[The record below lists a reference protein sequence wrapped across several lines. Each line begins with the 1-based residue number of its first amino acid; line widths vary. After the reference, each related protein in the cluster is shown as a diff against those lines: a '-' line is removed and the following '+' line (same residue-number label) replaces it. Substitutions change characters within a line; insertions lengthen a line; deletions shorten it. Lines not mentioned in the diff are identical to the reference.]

1 MLAFLFT
8 LESLALSFGCER
20 SQLIIAVK
28 QSGGV
33 TEDPTKIGLLWS
45 AEWLLGIRDIGQIR
59 AFLDEVL
66 SNVLMLPTFPSYIGG
81 FLLALGFTP
90 LVGRLVVELLS
101 KAFERLPDD
110 VLMPWMP
117 SLLMG
122 LRPLGPDLV
131 ATLVKEASA
140 CFPAKLNALG
150 GWKAPW
156 EESAEGGAEEQ
167 AALAEGA
174 SPGAALGPEE
184 ASARA
189 LCAGHPVTTNALAAI
204 FGEAPEWNLTEA
216 KADPRPSGAARGAD
230 PQGAPAG
237 PSPSSAL
244 LEAHPATLNVMAAI
258 FG

>member
-1 MLAFLFT
+1 
-8 LESLALSFGCER
+8 
-20 SQLIIAVK
+20 
-28 QSGGV
+28 
-33 TEDPTKIGLLWS
+33 
-45 AEWLLGIRDIGQIR
+45 
-59 AFLDEVL
+59 
-66 SNVLMLPTFPSYIGG
+66 
-81 FLLALGFTP
+81 
-90 LVGRLVVELLS
+90 
-101 KAFERLPDD
+101 
-110 VLMPWMP
+110 MPWMP